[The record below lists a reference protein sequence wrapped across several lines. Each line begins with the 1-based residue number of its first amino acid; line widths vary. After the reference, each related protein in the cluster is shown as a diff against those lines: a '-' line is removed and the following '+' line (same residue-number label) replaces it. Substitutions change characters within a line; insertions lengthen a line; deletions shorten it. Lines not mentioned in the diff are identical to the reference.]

1 MSEKKIYISEPEEPA
16 VETVTKIEPKSSRKK
31 SSPKTKEKET
41 ISYEAAVARLEE
53 IVRRLEQSREGISLE
68 ESMKLY
74 EEGVSLVRRCY
85 QELVLILNV
94 TRLGATTA
102 IFFIAAS
109 ALDLLQSSRAF
120 WSSSLSR
127 LS

>member
-85 QELVLILNV
+85 QELETAEQRVKVLQQFPNGEIQAVNFD
-94 TRLGATTA
+94 TDAE
-102 IFFIAAS
+102 
-109 ALDLLQSSRAF
+109 
-120 WSSSLSR
+120 
-127 LS
+127 